1 MSLPTSLPRY
11 LDNVVNKQTVSS
23 PIPHLHAL
31 LTSGDE
37 PPPEIDVFDLI
48 KSSYEVRL
56 HVLPPLLALPCYWL
70 MSAERSYVL
79 ASSKLCNIPSLP
91 MCAYFECLVPLPA
104 DQPFRET
111 ISALT

>member
-1 MSLPTSLPRY
+1 MSLPPCLPRY

-31 LTSGDE
+31 LTSGDQ

-56 HVLPPLLALPCYWL
+56 PTPPSFLG
-70 MSAERSYVL
+70 
-79 ASSKLCNIPSLP
+79 SLSH
-91 MCAYFECLVPLPA
+91 A
-104 DQPFRET
+104 
-111 ISALT
+111 IG